1 MIEVN
6 GLFPG
11 RLFCAMASDPP
22 EIPGSLSGVL
32 HAMFAQ
38 VGIVAAAVLGG
49 WAAVRL
55 GIAAPWLSGA
65 LIITVVMGA
74 LGLSPPLDMR
84 LRDLAMLL
92 AGVTMG
98 AAVTPEA
105 VASIARFPLSLFL
118 LATGI
123 VAILA
128 ASTAVLVRFAGW
140 PLRDAFFASAPGSL
154 TAVLLIAASVRAD
167 VARIALLQTCRVFVL
182 VMILPTVITAIEPS
196 SPVTGDPTSVSAV
209 GLGLLFAA
217 ALAGAGVFHRLRVAG
232 PLIMGGMAGSAVL
245 TGSGLVE
252 GAIPHAIGVFGFVLI
267 GVFIGQ
273 RFRGVNL
280 ADLARILP
288 AVLLSLVTTLG
299 VALLFVL
306 VVVLVVEV
314 EFGPAA
320 IAFAPGG
327 LEAMTVLAVALGLD
341 PLYVSV
347 HHLFRF
353 VFVASLVSFI
363 LKIRPQIVARDG
375 DD

>member
-1 MIEVN
+1 
-6 GLFPG
+6 
-11 RLFCAMASDPP
+11 MASDQPDISGSP
-22 EIPGSLSGVL
+22 PGSLRGVL
-32 HAMFAQ
+32 HAILAQ
-38 VGIVAAAVLGG
+38 IGIVAAAALGG
-49 WAAVRL
+49 WAAAWI

-65 LIITVVMGA
+65 LILTVVLGA
-74 LGLSPPLDMR
+74 FGLSPPLDTR

-92 AGVTMG
+92 AGVSMG

-105 VASIARFPLSLFL
+105 IASIARFPVSLFL
-118 LATGI
+118 LAMAI

-182 VMILPTVITAIEPS
+182 VMFLPTIITVIEPA
-196 SPVTGDPTSVSAV
+196 SPITGDPAPVSAA
-209 GLGLLFAA
+209 GLGQLFAA
-217 ALAGAGVFHRLRVAG
+217 AFLGAGLFHRMRVAG

-245 TGSGLVE
+245 TGSGLVA
-252 GAIPHAIGVFGFVLI
+252 GGIPPAIGVLGFVLI

-288 AVLLSLVTTLG
+288 AVILSLVTTLV

-306 VVVLVVEV
+306 AVILVVDV

-320 IAFAPGG
+320 VAFAPGG

-363 LKIRPQIVARDG
+363 LKIRPDIVARGIDQ
-375 DD
+375 